1 MSLPS
6 QTQSSTRRHPRQ
18 NIVEMPLLAPA
29 ANDAPE
35 PLAHSLQESRTQT
48 EQLRAQVALLDLTHE
63 TILVRNMEGRILF
76 WNHGA
81 EEMYGWSREEALGS
95 FSHTLLKTSYPQS
108 MQEIATAVIRTGRW
122 DGELIHTARD
132 GRKIVVDSR
141 WALQCDTG
149 GKPIAVLEIN
159 CDITKRKRAE
169 EELIQAKAELEK
181 RVEERTTLLAE
192 MNTRLFELMTE
203 RRAEQL
209 RLKEVITHARCIL
222 WKGEITGHEGWRES
236 ASNHCFAWNI
246 NVTDREAA
254 QRFLPLHVREDETY
268 AEALNASRLHE
279 DGELVA
285 KTCAAALRSGS
296 DSYVTEYRCIN
307 KYGEEHWMR
316 EEVVLDQKSS
326 GHWEVFGVCTD
337 ITEAKQAELRLH
349 KEHELLNAIVEG
361 TTDNIFVKDLHG
373 RYLSINT
380 AGAAMLGR
388 GIGEIIGKDDH
399 DIFPPLDAAQ
409 VMAHDQNVMATGEPS
424 ATERDINLNGALRTL
439 FTVKTPY
446 RDKAGK
452 IIGLIGIARDIT
464 ERNRQEQARL
474 VAEAAS
480 RAKDRFLAMLS
491 HELRTPLTP
500 VLMTVHTLLAD
511 KQLPRPL
518 RTGLEMIRRNVE
530 VEAHLINDL
539 LDVSRILH
547 GKFELNRSPCD
558 LHDPIRQ
565 AVEICRPDFE
575 IKGVRLLVRLTT
587 QGQRKVAGD
596 PARLQQVFWNLLKN
610 ASKFTPAGGT
620 VRLRSRDEENN
631 IVVEVADTGIGIPAE
646 SLSKIFDPFE
656 QAGQQVQTEGLGL
669 GLAISKGIV
678 DAHGGVISVANAE
691 TGSGTVFKVSLPT
704 NQKSSRKKSA

>member
-1 MSLPS
+1 MSLQP
-6 QTQSSTRRHPRQ
+6 QTHSSTQRHPRRTTAKMQ
-18 NIVEMPLLAPA
+18 IFAGKT
-29 ANDAPE
+29 DSAPE
-35 PLAHSLQESRTQT
+35 PSAHSLQESKNHTD
-48 EQLRAQVALLDLTHE
+48 QLRAQVALLDLTHE
-63 TILVRNMEGRILF
+63 TILVRDMEGRILF

-95 FSHTLLKTSYPQS
+95 IAHALLKTSYPQS
-108 MQEIATAVIRTGRW
+108 IQEIVTAVIGTGRW
-122 DGELIHTARD
+122 DGELIHTTRD
-132 GRKIVVDSR
+132 GHKIVVDSR

-159 CDITKRKRAE
+159 CDITERKRAE
-169 EELIQAKAELEK
+169 EELIQAKDELEK

-192 MNTRLFELMTE
+192 MNTRLFEMMNE
-203 RRAEQL
+203 RRVEQL

-222 WKGEITGHEGWRES
+222 WKGEITGNKGWRDATS
-236 ASNHCFAWNI
+236 DHCFAWNI

-254 QRFLPLHVREDETY
+254 QRFLPLHVREGETY

-279 DGELVA
+279 DTQVVA

-307 KYGEEHWMR
+307 KHGEEHWMR
-316 EEVVLDQKSS
+316 EEVVLDQKAS
-326 GHWEVFGVCTD
+326 GYWQVFGVCTD

-361 TTDNIFVKDLHG
+361 TTDNIFVKDLQG

-380 AGAAMLGR
+380 AGAAMLGH

-399 DIFPPLDAAQ
+399 DIFPPTDAAN
-409 VMAHDQNVMATGEPS
+409 VMAHDQIVIATGEPS
-424 ATERDINLNGALRTL
+424 ATERDINLNGATRTL

-511 KQLPRPL
+511 KRLSRPL

-547 GKFELNRSPCD
+547 GKFELNRTPCD

-565 AVEICRPDFE
+565 AVEICRSDFE
-575 IKGVRLLVRLTT
+575 TKGVRLSVRLSAQTT
-587 QGQRKVAGD
+587 RKVSGD
-596 PARLQQVFWNLLKN
+596 PSRLQQVFWNLLKN
-610 ASKFTPAGGT
+610 ASKFTPTGGT
-620 VRLRSRDEENN
+620 VWLRSRDDGNN
-631 IVVEVADTGIGIPAE
+631 IIVEVADTGIGIPAE

-656 QAGQQVQTEGLGL
+656 QVGQQVQTEGLGL

-678 DAHGGVISVANAE
+678 DAHSGVISVANSE
-691 TGSGTVFKVSLPT
+691 VGSGTVFKISLPT
-704 NQKSSRKKSA
+704 NQKFARKKSV